1 MRSGSE
7 PGASPAVPCPP
18 LLPVSPG
25 WGTAGW
31 GGALGAGTPQLL
43 LGRATGFSQSRRCQ
57 CKLQNE
63 PEHFLLVFP
72 RVLAKALRGG
82 SSRPRCAPSVGSAG
96 IKARL

>member
-31 GGALGAGTPQLL
+31 GGVLGAGTPQLL
-43 LGRATGFSQSRRCQ
+43 LGRATGFSQSMRCQ

-63 PEHFLLVFP
+63 PRAFP
-72 RVLAKALRGG
+72 AGFPQGVDQGAAGWEQPAPLCPLRG
-82 SSRPRCAPSVGSAG
+82 
-96 IKARL
+96 